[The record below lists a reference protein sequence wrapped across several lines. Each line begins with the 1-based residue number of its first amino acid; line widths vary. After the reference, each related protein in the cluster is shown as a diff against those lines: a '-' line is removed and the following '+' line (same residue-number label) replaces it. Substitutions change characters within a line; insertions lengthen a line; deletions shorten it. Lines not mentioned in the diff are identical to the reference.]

1 MVQTPNGFVA
11 VHVANERYRRA
22 HERATRAEIA
32 RRLAAFKGYDFAGA
46 YDRTKTY
53 SGPLYFVPSDTLIGA
68 EAKALGIQGEHD
80 LFGGVVPFSFVATK
94 AITHPLVEPDA
105 AAPVGWSHDLGPRL
119 RDAVL
124 QGFSG
129 FSLDDAQ
136 RAGARLLRRGPV
148 RVKRVRETGGLGQ
161 IVAADAAALEQALAA
176 LDPAEGARDGVVLE
190 ENLSKVTTYSV
201 GQVRVADLV
210 ATYYGTQRLTPDHS
224 GSAVYGG
231 SDLVVVRGGFDALLN
246 LDPPEGARQAIAQAQ
261 AYDAAAETAFP
272 GMILSR
278 RNYDVAQGFDAG
290 RRPRCGVLEQS
301 WRMGGASGAEIA
313 ALEAFRADPSLRA
326 VRAATVEIYGETEP
340 PPHATVYF
348 CGRDEEVGPMTK
360 YAVVERYDDAR

>member
-1 MVQTPNGFVA
+1 MLIRSVAGPAGLVQTSAAEGAAMVQTPNGFVA
-11 VHVANERYRRA
+11 VHVANERYGRA

-105 AAPVGWSHDLGPRL
+105 AAPVGWSHDLGPR
-119 RDAVL
+119 RGDAVL

-129 FSLDDAQ
+129 FSLEDAQ

-176 LDPAEGARDGVVLE
+176 LDPAEVARDGVVLE
-190 ENLSKVTTYSV
+190 ENLSKVTT
-201 GQVRVADLV
+201 
-210 ATYYGTQRLTPDHS
+210 

-231 SDLVVVRGGFDALLN
+231 SDLAVVRGGFDALLN

-278 RNYDVAQGFDAG
+278 RNYDVARGFDAG

-326 VRAATVEIYGETEP
+326 VRAATVEIYGEAEP